1 MINRFYRNKLI
12 KQEFILITFF
22 IKKYF
27 KDLRTIICLIIIF
40 VPPIYTINFINLL
53 IESETNINQVVI
65 DGYVYWDVFL
75 IYSILLFRF
84 STIIISSDIIS
95 GDFSDRSAM
104 ILYTTPVSR
113 NRIVI
118 SKIISMVIYLFLF
131 QLISFIVF
139 DITLLVM
146 VGTFVSVNYF
156 LFGFFLNFLNVLFC
170 LSFSLTLSALTKHT
184 IISILIPFFYFYIG
198 SQLFDIFDIQ
208 QLSYTYH
215 ITIVTEGI
223 SNYID
228 SGVLNF
234 GFEQFLSLILM
245 ICIPVV
251 LIFITIVIFNRSD
264 IRV

>member
-12 KQEFILITFF
+12 KQEFLLITFF
-22 IKKYF
+22 LKKYL
-27 KDLRTIICLIIIF
+27 KDLRTIICLIIII
-40 VPPIYTINFINLL
+40 VPPIYTISIINHLF
-53 IESETNINQVVI
+53 ETETDINQIVI
-65 DGYVYWDVFL
+65 DDYIYWNAFL
-75 IYSILLFRF
+75 FFSILLYRF

-113 NRIVI
+113 KRIVI
-118 SKIISMVIYLFLF
+118 SKIFSMVIYLFLF
-131 QLISFIVF
+131 QLISFITF
-139 DITLLVM
+139 YISLLLM
-146 VGTFVSVNYF
+146 VGTSVSVNFF

-170 LSFSLTLSALTKHT
+170 LSFSLTLSALTKNT

-198 SQLFDIFDIQ
+198 PQLFDIFDFEL
-208 QLSYTYH
+208 LSYTYYNA
-215 ITIVTEGI
+215 IVIEGI
-223 SNYID
+223 SNFIE

-245 ICIPVV
+245 ICIPLV
-251 LIFITIVIFNRSD
+251 LIFITIVIFNKSD